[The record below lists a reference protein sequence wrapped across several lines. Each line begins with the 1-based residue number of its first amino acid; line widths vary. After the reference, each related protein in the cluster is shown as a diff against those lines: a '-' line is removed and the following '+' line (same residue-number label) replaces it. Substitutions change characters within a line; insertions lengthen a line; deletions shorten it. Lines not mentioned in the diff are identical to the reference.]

1 MEQLIR
7 VLGEMRTVL
16 TLSLPLDF
24 LCNECF
30 VCLFQLEKNK
40 KPGLSLVIN
49 ENAQQDPWDSSF
61 R

>member
-1 MEQLIR
+1 M
-7 VLGEMRTVL
+7 L

-24 LCNECF
+24 LYNECF

>member
-1 MEQLIR
+1 M
-7 VLGEMRTVL
+7 L

>member
-1 MEQLIR
+1 M
-7 VLGEMRTVL
+7 VFGELRTVL

-24 LCNECF
+24 LYNECF